1 MSEKNNLSKENYV
14 LVELRN
20 YLKKY
25 VIKHL
30 YNNLNFFL

>member
-1 MSEKNNLSKENYV
+1 MSETNNYSKNNYI

-25 VIKHL
+25 VMI
-30 YNNLNFFL
+30 FF